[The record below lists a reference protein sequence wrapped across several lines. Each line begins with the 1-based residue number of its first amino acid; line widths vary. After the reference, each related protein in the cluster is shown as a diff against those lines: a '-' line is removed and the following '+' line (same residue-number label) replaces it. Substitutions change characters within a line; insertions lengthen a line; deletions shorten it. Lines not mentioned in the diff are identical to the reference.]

1 MIRKHRHAVGVYAL
15 AASLICAAWIGQTV
29 FAFAADSAPVFD
41 TRSLLQVR
49 WLAGFPDDVDDE
61 VREIQSLAL
70 GLSPGSIVNISGV
83 ATASLSERFRCAPDI
98 S

>member
-1 MIRKHRHAVGVYAL
+1 
-15 AASLICAAWIGQTV
+15 
-29 FAFAADSAPVFD
+29 
-41 TRSLLQVR
+41 VR

-83 ATASLSERFRCAPDI
+83 VTASLSERFRCAPDI